1 MQGCGIG
8 FFEFWKKSIV
18 ARLYAAHVSTKAV
31 VRILERYNI
40 RATREQ
46 YACKTDRIIRYPWVL
61 IYIIIQKK

>member
-1 MQGCGIG
+1 MKVQGCGIG

-40 RATREQ
+40 RATREHMPV
-46 YACKTDRIIRYPWVL
+46 KLLV
-61 IYIIIQKK
+61 